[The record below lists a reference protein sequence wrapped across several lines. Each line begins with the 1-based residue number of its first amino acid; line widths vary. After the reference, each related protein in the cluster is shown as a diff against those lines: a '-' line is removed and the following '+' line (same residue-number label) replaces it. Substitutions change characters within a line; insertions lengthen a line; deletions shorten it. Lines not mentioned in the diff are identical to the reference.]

1 MSITLNADTSSGL
14 VMTSDTSGEIKL
26 QSAGADIATVDS
38 SGITMAAG
46 KTLPA
51 SALTGDIIQNAGPT
65 FSVWKSSDQSVTS
78 DVYTKVTFDN
88 ERFDTNSN
96 FASSTFT
103 PTVEGYYQVNATVRC
118 KGTSVT
124 STHGAF
130 FKNGIELSRLS
141 GSQGVA
147 QSAFEGLSGG
157 AVIYMNGTTDYIEV
171 YAQII
176 ATSPSVG
183 GDGNGVVTVFS
194 GALIRGA

>member
-1 MSITLNADTSSGL
+1 MAVTINADTSNGL
-14 VMTSDTSGEIKL
+14 VLTPDTSGDIKL
-26 QSAGADIATVDS
+26 QSAGTDIATVSS
-38 SGITMAAG
+38 SGITMASG
-46 KTLPA
+46 KLIASTGPA
-51 SALTGDIIQNAGPT
+51 

-78 DVYTKVTFDN
+78 NVYTKVTFDN

-130 FKNGIELSRLS
+130 FKNGVELNRLS

-147 QSAFEGLSGG
+147 QSGFEGISGG
-157 AVIYMNGTTDYIEV
+157 AVIYCNGTTDYIEV

-176 ATSPSVG
+176 ATSPSIG

>member
-1 MSITLNADTSSGL
+1 MAVTINADTSNGL
-14 VMTSDTSGEIKL
+14 VMTPDTSGEIKL
-26 QSAGADIATVDS
+26 QSAGTDIATVNS
-38 SGITMAAG
+38 SGITMASG
-46 KTLPA
+46 KNLVTTAPV
-51 SALTGDIIQNAGPT
+51 

-78 DVYTKVTFDN
+78 NVATKVTFNN

-130 FKNGIELSRLS
+130 FKNGVELNRLS

-147 QSAFEGLSGG
+147 QAGIEGVSGS
-157 AVIYMNGTTDYIEV
+157 AVIYCNGTTDYIEV

-194 GALIRGA
+194 GALMRGA

>member
-1 MSITLNADTSSGL
+1 MSVIIDGDTGIDKITDGSVVA
-14 VMTSDTSGEIKL
+14 
-26 QSAGADIATVDS
+26 ADIGAGEVTQAKLA
-38 SGITMAAG
+38 SGVAG
-46 KTLPA
+46 IGPA
-51 SALTGDIIQNAGPT
+51 

-78 DVYTKVTFDN
+78 NVATKVTFDN

-130 FKNGIELSRLS
+130 FKNGVELNRLS

-147 QSAFEGLSGG
+147 QAPIEGVSGS
-157 AVIYMNGTTDYIEV
+157 AVIYCNGTTDYIEV

-176 ATSPSVG
+176 ATTPSVG
-183 GDGNGVVTVFS
+183 GDGNGVLTVFS
-194 GALIRGA
+194 GALIRAA